1 MISPL
6 LRDALDDVRL
16 RGVPILV
23 LFWLHRDHTPGEFRA
38 VKIEAV
44 ATAIGKSRRR
54 IGPALDLLRDLGY
67 IREGDKQP
75 RNVRSLMLLLTRGEP
90 AKQRTTAA

>member
-6 LRDALDDVRL
+6 LREALDDLRL

-23 LFWLHRDHTPGEFRA
+23 LFSLHRDHTPGEFRA
-38 VKIEAV
+38 VKVEAV

-54 IGPALDLLRDLGY
+54 IGPALELLRDLGY

-75 RNVRSLMLLLTRGEP
+75 RNVRSVMLLINRGEP
-90 AKQRTTAA
+90 AKQRTSAA